1 MQQVQTLKSVLKS
14 KTLWFSVILAV
25 LSVLQGYI
33 GLFNLTP
40 SMQAF
45 VGTGIA
51 AIVAA
56 LRVVTTSSVLD
67 K

>member
-1 MQQVQTLKSVLKS
+1 MLNNLKSLIKS

-25 LSVLQGYI
+25 LSAIQGYL
-33 GLFNLTP
+33 GLFNFTP
-40 SMQAF
+40 EQQAY
-45 VGTGIA
+45 VGASIA

-56 LRVVTTSSVLD
+56 LRAVTNQSVLQ

>member
-1 MQQVQTLKSVLKS
+1 MLNNLKSLLKS

-25 LSVLQGYI
+25 LSVLQGYL

-40 SMQAF
+40 EQQAY
-45 VGTGIA
+45 VGAGIA

-56 LRVVTTSSVLD
+56 LRVITSQPVLQ

>member
-1 MQQVQTLKSVLKS
+1 MLNNLKSLLKS
-14 KTLWFSVILAV
+14 KTLWFSMLLAV
-25 LSVLQGYI
+25 LSVLQGYL

-40 SMQAF
+40 EQQAY
-45 VGTGIA
+45 VGAGIA

-56 LRVVTTSSVLD
+56 LRVITSQPVLQ

>member
-1 MQQVQTLKSVLKS
+1 MLNNLKSLLKS

-25 LSVLQGYI
+25 LSVLQGYL

-40 SMQAF
+40 EQQAY
-45 VGTGIA
+45 VGAGIA

-56 LRVVTTSSVLD
+56 LRVITSQSVLQ

>member
-1 MQQVQTLKSVLKS
+1 MLNNLKSLLKS

-40 SMQAF
+40 EQLAY
-45 VGTGIA
+45 VGAGIA

>member
-1 MQQVQTLKSVLKS
+1 MLNNLKSLFKS

-25 LSVLQGYI
+25 LSVLQGYL

-40 SMQAF
+40 EQQAY
-45 VGTGIA
+45 VGAGIA

-56 LRVVTTSSVLD
+56 LRVITSQSVLQ

>member
-1 MQQVQTLKSVLKS
+1 MLNNLKSLIKS

-25 LSVLQGYI
+25 LSVLQGYL

-40 SMQAF
+40 EQQAY
-45 VGTGIA
+45 VGAGIA

-56 LRVVTTSSVLD
+56 LRVITSQPVLQ

>member
-1 MQQVQTLKSVLKS
+1 MINNLKSLLKS

-25 LSVLQGYI
+25 LSVLQGYL

-40 SMQAF
+40 EQQAY
-45 VGTGIA
+45 VGAGIA

-56 LRVVTTSSVLD
+56 LRVITSQPVLQ

>member
-1 MQQVQTLKSVLKS
+1 MLNNLKSLIKS

-25 LSVLQGYI
+25 LSVLQGYL

-40 SMQAF
+40 EQQAY
-45 VGTGIA
+45 VGAGIA
-51 AIVAA
+51 ALVAA
-56 LRVVTTSSVLD
+56 LRAVTNQSLLQ

>member
-1 MQQVQTLKSVLKS
+1 M
-14 KTLWFSVILAV
+14 
-25 LSVLQGYI
+25 LSVLQGYL

-40 SMQAF
+40 EQEAY
-45 VGTGIA
+45 VGAGIA

-56 LRVVTTSSVLD
+56 LRVVTSQSVLQ

>member
-1 MQQVQTLKSVLKS
+1 MLNNLKSLLKS

-25 LSVLQGYI
+25 LSVLQGYLS
-33 GLFNLTP
+33 LFNLTP
-40 SMQAF
+40 EQQAY
-45 VGTGIA
+45 VGAGIA

-56 LRVVTTSSVLD
+56 LRVITSQPVLQ

>member
-1 MQQVQTLKSVLKS
+1 MLNNLKSLLKS

-25 LSVLQGYI
+25 LSVLQGYL

-40 SMQAF
+40 EQEAY
-45 VGTGIA
+45 VGAGIA

-56 LRVVTTSSVLD
+56 LRVVTSQSVLQ

>member
-1 MQQVQTLKSVLKS
+1 MLNNLKSLLKS

-25 LSVLQGYI
+25 LSVLQGYLS
-33 GLFNLTP
+33 LFSLTP
-40 SMQAF
+40 EQQAY
-45 VGTGIA
+45 VGAGIA

-56 LRVVTTSSVLD
+56 LRVITSQSVLQ

>member
-1 MQQVQTLKSVLKS
+1 MLNNLKSLLKS

-25 LSVLQGYI
+25 LSVLQGYL

-40 SMQAF
+40 EQEAY
-45 VGTGIA
+45 VGAGIA

-56 LRVVTTSSVLD
+56 LRVITSQSVLQ

>member
-1 MQQVQTLKSVLKS
+1 MPTIAQLLKS

-33 GLFNLTP
+33 GLLTLTP
-40 SMQAF
+40 INQMY
-45 VGTGIA
+45 VGIGISV
-51 AIVAA
+51 IITV
-56 LRVVTTSSVLD
+56 LRYLTTVPLIN